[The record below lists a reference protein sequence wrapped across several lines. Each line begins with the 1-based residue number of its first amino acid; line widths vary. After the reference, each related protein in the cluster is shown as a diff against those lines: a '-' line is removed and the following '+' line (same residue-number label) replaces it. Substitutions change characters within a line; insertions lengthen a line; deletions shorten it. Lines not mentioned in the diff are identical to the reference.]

1 MLLGLNLLISLSRG
15 FTVYLECEMQRLLET
30 EEKNENEWMSEDH
43 DYAAELG
50 PMITCVFST

>member
-1 MLLGLNLLISLSRG
+1 M
-15 FTVYLECEMQRLLET
+15 ECEMQRLLET